1 MANFKI
7 PENKEDISWFD
18 LPLNRIMKLLQWG
31 GDATGNKLKLA
42 LDRSLPSVTLTVLPD
57 NVPAASTLFTLK
69 GSAVTGEF
77 GVTACVAGTT
87 NRYSEDLKVQV
98 GNNPTKQP
106 GYTVDLL
113 SDVALNGNALQVYRY
128 SRIIMRDPPDNTHI
142 LSQRTTGALNCG
154 DTAAAYGVISNRD
167 PNFYLNLPIYK
178 AKIIFSKP
186 VYVQNQL
193 YYLPPKS
200 DKMVDLRFNAVHV
213 RNGIAKI
220 KKLLSDGHPV
230 RVRLI
235 HHDGFA
241 RPVIRGDWRTH
252 YLTIIGF
259 SATKFLYLDPWP
271 NGSKLQYDG
280 GMYSRRWIAFM
291 GELEFDPN
299 HLDMG
304 IASPST
310 AAGDFKYKVLA
321 GP

>member
-18 LPLNRIMKLLQWG
+18 LPLNRTMTLLQWG

-42 LDRSLPSVTLTVLPD
+42 LDRSLPSVILTVLPD
-57 NVPAASTLFTLK
+57 KTPAASTLFTLK
-69 GSAVTGEF
+69 GSAVTSEF

-87 NRYSEDLKVQV
+87 IRYSEDLKVQIR
-98 GNNPTKQP
+98 NEPTKQP

-128 SRIIMRDPPDNTHI
+128 SRIMRNPSWDETHI
-142 LSQRTTGALNCG
+142 LSQRRSGRLNCG
-154 DTAAAYGVISNRD
+154 DTAAAYGVISNPD
-167 PNFYLNLPIYK
+167 PNYYLNASTYK
-178 AKIIFSKP
+178 AKRIFSKS
-186 VYVQNQL
+186 VYTGGKQ

-200 DKMVDLRFNAVHV
+200 DKMADLRFDANLV
-213 RNGIAKI
+213 RGGIAKI
-220 KKLLSDGHPV
+220 KKYLSDGHPV
-230 RVRLI
+230 RVWLI

-241 RPVIRGDWRTH
+241 RPVIRGDTRTH

-259 SATKFLYLDPWP
+259 SATKFLYLDPWGG
-271 NGSKLQYDG
+271 GSLLQYDG
-280 GMYSRRWIAFM
+280 GMYSKRLIQFM
-291 GELEFDPN
+291 GELEFDPS

-310 AAGDFKYKVLA
+310 AMGAHKYKVLV

>member
-7 PENKEDISWFD
+7 PENSEDISWFD
-18 LPLNRIMKLLQWG
+18 LPLNRTMKLLQWG
-31 GDATGNKLKLA
+31 GDATGNKLELA
-42 LDRSLPSVTLTVLPD
+42 LDRSLPSVVLTVLPD
-57 NVPAASTLFTLK
+57 KVSAASTLFTLK

-77 GVTACVAGTT
+77 GVTARVAGTAV
-87 NRYSEDLKVQV
+87 RYSKDLKVQV

-113 SDVALNGNALQVYRY
+113 SDVALHGDALQVYRY
-128 SRIIMRDPPDNTHI
+128 SRIMRDPPDDTHI

-154 DTAAAYGVISNRD
+154 DTAAAYGVISNPD
-167 PNFYLNLPIYK
+167 PKFYLNAPMYK
-178 AKIIFSKP
+178 AKYIFSKP
-186 VYVQNQL
+186 VYVQNHL

-200 DKMVDLRFNAVHV
+200 DKMADLRFNADHV
-213 RNGIAKI
+213 RDGIAKI
-220 KKLLSDGHPV
+220 KAMLGKGQPV
-230 RVRLI
+230 RVWLI

-241 RPVIRGDWRTH
+241 RPVIRGDRRTH

-271 NGSKLQYDG
+271 EGSFLEYDG
-280 GMYSRRWIAFM
+280 GMYPKKWIAFM
-291 GELEFDPN
+291 GELEFDPS
-299 HLDMG
+299 HLDRG

-310 AAGDFKYKVLA
+310 AAGDHKYKVLA

>member
-18 LPLNRIMKLLQWG
+18 LPLNRTMKLLQWG
-31 GDATGNKLKLA
+31 GDATNKKLKLA
-42 LDRSLPSVTLTVLPD
+42 LDRSLPSVVLTVLPD

-69 GSAVTGEF
+69 GSAVTSEF

-87 NRYSEDLKVQV
+87 VRYSTDLKVQV

-113 SDVALNGNALQVYRY
+113 SDVALHGNALQVYRY
-128 SRIIMRDPPDNTHI
+128 SRVMRDPPNNTHI
-142 LSQRTTGALNCG
+142 LSQRTTGVLNCG
-154 DTAAAYGVISNRD
+154 DTAAAYGVISNPD
-167 PNFYLNLPIYK
+167 PKFYLNAPIYK
-178 AKIIFSKP
+178 AKFIFSKP
-186 VYVQNQL
+186 VYVQNRL

-200 DKMVDLRFNAVHV
+200 DKMADLRFNANHV
-213 RNGIAKI
+213 RIGIAKI
-220 KKLLSDGHPV
+220 KQLLSDGQPV
-230 RVRLI
+230 RVWLI

-241 RPVIRGDWRTH
+241 RPVIRGDRRTH

-271 NGSKLQYDG
+271 GGSSLQYDG
-280 GMYSRRWIAFM
+280 GMYPKNWIAFM
-291 GELEFDPN
+291 GELEFDPS

-304 IASPST
+304 IVSPST
-310 AAGDFKYKVLA
+310 AAGAHKYKVLA